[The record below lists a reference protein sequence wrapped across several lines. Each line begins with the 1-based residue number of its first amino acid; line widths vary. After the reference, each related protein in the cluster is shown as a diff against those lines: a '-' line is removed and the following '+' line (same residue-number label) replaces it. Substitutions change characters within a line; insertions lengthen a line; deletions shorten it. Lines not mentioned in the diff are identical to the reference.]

1 MALQHDVNLT
11 LCNIKCASLYSSACS
26 IATGHNN
33 IKNQSTLRKKNI
45 TRETKQKSAAT
56 QQNVQMTTLQINHLQ
71 LNK

>member
-26 IATGHNN
+26 IATGH
-33 IKNQSTLRKKNI
+33 KKSEHTQKRNI

-56 QQNVQMTTLQINHLQ
+56 QQNVQMKTLQINHLQ